1 MANHYE
7 LVDLTVADRIATL
20 TLKREKQLNA
30 LSQEL
35 LTDLDAAIGEV
46 SWRIRND
53 GDVRV
58 LLLQGAGRAFAA
70 GADIAQMKDLSAPL
84 AESFARLGQ
93 RVFTG
98 LERLPIPTIAL
109 VHGYALGGGME
120 LAMACDI
127 RIAAEGTKFGQPEV
141 TLGVVPG
148 FGGSQRLPRIVGQG
162 NALHLLLTGDSIDAS
177 EAHRMGL
184 VTQVVPAQELSAAGL
199 QVANR
204 LLQLGPQALAGVKR
218 AVYEGAEL
226 TLDAGLAFE
235 AARFGMCFATE
246 EQQEG
251 MTAFV
256 ERRKPS
262 FGVNAES
269 PKPGFG
275 ANAESQK

>member
-84 AESFARLGQ
+84 AESFSQLGQ
-93 RVFTG
+93 RVFTS

-120 LAMACDI
+120 LAMACDM

-148 FGGSQRLPRIVGQG
+148 FGGSQRLPKIVGQG
-162 NALHLLLTGDSIDAS
+162 NALHLLLTGDSIDAN
-177 EAHRMGL
+177 EAHRIGL

-251 MTAFV
+251 MAAFV

-262 FGVNAES
+262 FGVNAERR
-269 PKPGFG
+269 KPGFG
-275 ANAESQK
+275 ANVESQK

>member
-1 MANHYE
+1 MANHDK
-7 LVDLTVADRIATL
+7 LVDLTVADQIATL
-20 TLKREKQLNA
+20 TLKRDKQLNA

-35 LTDLDAAIGEV
+35 LTDLGAAMDEV
-46 SWRIRND
+46 AVRIRND

-70 GADIAQMKDLSAPL
+70 GADIAQMKDLNAPL
-84 AESFARLGQ
+84 AESFSRLGQ
-93 RVFTG
+93 RVFTS

-120 LAMACDI
+120 LALACDI

-177 EAHRMGL
+177 EAHRIGL

-226 TLDAGLAFE
+226 TLEAGLAFE

-246 EQQEG
+246 EQKEG

-262 FGVNAES
+262 FA
-269 PKPGFG
+269 
-275 ANAESQK
+275 ANAGGQK